1 MCFSW
6 AARFASRG
14 HPSLFLMGLVKASVL
29 GADLGKGPGGR
40 LRTRGDNTRARQSQT
55 LLYFLSQRSR
65 PFLTPAALPARRGAW
80 CCRSPS
86 FWRTCSAS
94 GPAPS
99 WLPSSPAALA
109 ALRISHCSSV
119 LLLSSRMLFP
129 SFTCCCLL
137 SSCCLCSF
145 PSFHLFFFVIPLL
158 SSCLALGEKQ
168 Q

>member
-40 LRTRGDNTRARQSQT
+40 LRTRGGNTGARQSQT
-55 LLYFLSQRSR
+55 LLYFLSQRSH

-80 CCRSPS
+80 CRRCPS
-86 FWRTCSAS
+86 FWRTCGAS

-99 WLPSSPAALA
+99 WLPCSPAAPA
-109 ALRISHCSSV
+109 ALRISHRAAV
-119 LLLSSRMLFP
+119 LLSSSRVLFP
-129 SFTCCCLL
+129 SLTCCCLL

-145 PSFHLFFFVIPLL
+145 PSSHLFFLVIPLL